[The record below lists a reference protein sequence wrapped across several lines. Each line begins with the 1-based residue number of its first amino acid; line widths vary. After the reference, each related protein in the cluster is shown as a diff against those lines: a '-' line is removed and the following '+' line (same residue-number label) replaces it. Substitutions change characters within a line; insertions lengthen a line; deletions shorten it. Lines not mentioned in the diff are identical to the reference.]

1 LQFAP
6 RVTNALRPQLAGTT
20 IETVN
25 ERSMWPQNASKSRD
39 IEHKD
44 LLVDGNPQRIGS
56 TVQIGV
62 GLLGLA
68 D

>member
-1 LQFAP
+1 VAAKRQ
-6 RVTNALRPQLAGTT
+6 Q
-20 IETVN
+20 I
-25 ERSMWPQNASKSRD
+25 SRYRTQ
-39 IEHKD
+39 IFF
-44 LLVDGNPQRIGS
+44 VDGNPQRTGA